1 MKSTFN
7 IDKSLKMETKAI
19 KQAGVKDI
27 RNKKDLFD
35 IQTISELTGFSYHSV
50 KKAMTTGELQ
60 SDIWAGR
67 RYATEE
73 WVVKWINK

>member
-7 IDKSLKMETKAI
+7 IDRTLKMETKEI
-19 KQAGVKDI
+19 KKVKVKDI

-35 IQTISELTGFSYHSV
+35 IKTISELTGFSYHSV

-60 SDIWAGR
+60 SNIWGGR